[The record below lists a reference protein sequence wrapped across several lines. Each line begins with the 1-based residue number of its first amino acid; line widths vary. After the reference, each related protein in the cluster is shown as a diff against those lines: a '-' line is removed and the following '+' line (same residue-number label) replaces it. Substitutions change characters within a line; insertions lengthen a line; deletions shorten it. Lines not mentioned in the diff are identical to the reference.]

1 MYTVTIKNGN
11 KSIVLH
17 SQKSESKLLSAVVKK
32 GINTIDSFSF
42 TISKSNP
49 GYNELFELKT
59 LINVFDVK
67 KNELVFEG
75 RVLSAYEEMQDDGYF
90 KKEIVCESELGF
102 LNDSVQRHGEFHNI
116 SPAKFLSIILD
127 THNEQ
132 VETEKQIFLGSV
144 TVTDSNDSIYKYLT
158 YDKTFAIIQ
167 EKLIKI
173 LGGEIK
179 IRKSNNKRYLDYL
192 TEIGERKSTE
202 IKLKKNL
209 KSIKRTP
216 DATEVVSRLVP
227 LGTTLETQ
235 GATDASQ
242 KRLDIKNVNNGKD
255 YLDDLKAIELFGI
268 VEGIVIWNDVTK
280 EANLLSKAK
289 AELQNN
295 NRIKMKTQI
304 TAYDLSLINRDF
316 ESFDLYNY
324 YPVVNPIMNIDDFL
338 RVVEKTIDLLNPQKS
353 SLSLGD
359 KLQKLTTYQ
368 ADMNR
373 QKKQV
378 YELESVISTQNN
390 RINTLNTNLSQ
401 TQAALESL
409 EIALSESDVTKVK
422 EAIDNLKIAVETYQS
437 ETNNEID
444 LLNTEV
450 QSLKEQQNANAI
462 AITGLQAEIAL
473 LKK

>member
-295 NRIKMKTQI
+295 NHIKMKTQI